1 MPVDLKEAWI
11 LAKKVRFFGD
21 SIKVK
26 SDDVQPFAA
35 QQMRS
40 ILSQDALE
48 VTSLVTPDLA
58 NNINLVL
65 ERLSIPKKVVSAF
78 VYSSAEPQ
86 ASCFAGSITECVI
99 SFSSGLIKLLK
110 GVELQFV
117 IGHEI
122 GHFLLGHNILN
133 SREDNESPEYLIQQ
147 RAQEISADRLGL
159 LACQS
164 LEAGVR
170 AMMKTVSGLSDEHLR
185 YDTKIFLEQLQSATE
200 TSLNMTEL
208 STHPS
213 CLMRCRALLW
223 FSMDHIFLYGK
234 KRYSREALRKLDNR
248 IEKDMHRF
256 VDGRIRHRIA
266 KVKGNVVL
274 WLTAFE
280 MIKDGRFDQD
290 EQTIFSHRFGG
301 EVLKKVL
308 SLFDGMS
315 KNEAVEIV
323 EIKLRHASQELEA
336 IMPNGYE
343 REMTNIRR
351 SISVKT

>member
-1 MPVDLKEAWI
+1 MSVDLKEAWT
-11 LAKKVRFFGD
+11 LAKKVRFSGD
-21 SIKVK
+21 LMRMK
-26 SDDVQPFAA
+26 SDDGHPLAA
-35 QQMRS
+35 QEMRV

-48 VTSLVTPDLA
+48 VSSLVTPDIA
-58 NNINLVL
+58 KNIDLVL
-65 ERLSIPKKVVSAF
+65 ERLSIPKEIVSAF

-122 GHFLLGHNILN
+122 GHFLLAHSISN
-133 SREDNESPEYLIQQ
+133 SRVDNESPEYLIQQ
-147 RAQEISADRLGL
+147 RAQEISSDRLGL

-170 AMMKTVSGLSDEHLR
+170 AMMKTVSGLPDEYLR
-185 YDTKIFLEQLQSATE
+185 YDAKIFLEQLQSANQ
-200 TSLNMTEL
+200 TSLSITES

-213 CLMRCRALLW
+213 CLMRCRAILW
-223 FSMDHIFLYGK
+223 FSMDAIFLYGRK
-234 KRYSREALRKLDNR
+234 HYCKEALCKLDDR

-256 VDGRIRHRIA
+256 VDGRIRYRME
-266 KVKGNVVL
+266 KVKRNVAL
-274 WLTAFE
+274 WLTAYE
-280 MIKDGRFDQD
+280 MIKDGHFDKY
-290 EQTIFSHRFGG
+290 EQTIFSLRFGE

-308 SLFDGMS
+308 NLFDGMS
-315 KNEAVEIV
+315 KNEVVEIV

-343 REMTNIRR
+343 REIIDIKR
-351 SISVKT
+351 SISART